1 MTKPITIYFFFK
13 MMTTTIN
20 LTLEEIKEIIKNT
33 LSDFHELP
41 ECMEDTI
48 VNNLL
53 EASDETVITKIMNSR
68 TRRDVYR
75 LHKADLK
82 LYCDYFEIDVPTSGQ
97 NGNATHKDYSQVVL
111 DHLEEE
117 EEIPK
122 KRRIVV
128 LDSPSQEEDVGS
140 DEHLMWD
147 KDPPYEEDS
156 VSEEEEESSVSEE
169 EEESSVYEEEEESV
183 GLEIDLLDYRQ
194 SQANLNDLPEG
205 FIFSDESLEYMVN
218 FTPKNLS
225 DLSNCPGFGKLK
237 LNLLGD
243 EVTRIINRH
252 CQPAPRE
259 WFIV

>member
-1 MTKPITIYFFFK
+1 MTKNHHHLFFL

-20 LTLEEIKEIIKNT
+20 LTLEEIKEIIRST
-33 LSDFHELP
+33 LLDFHELP
-41 ECMEDTI
+41 ECVEDTI

-53 EASDETVITKIMNSR
+53 EASDEVVITKIMNSK

-82 LYCDYFEIDVPTSGQ
+82 LYCDYFELDVPTSGQ

-111 DHLEEE
+111 DHLVGED
-117 EEIPK
+117 EEIPR
-122 KRRIVV
+122 KRRVV
-128 LDSPSQEEDVGS
+128 ISPSQEES
-140 DEHLMWD
+140 ISQ
-147 KDPPYEEDS
+147 EEENDS
-156 VSEEEEESSVSEE
+156 FSEEEESISQEEENDSFSEE
-169 EEESSVYEEEEESV
+169 EESISQEEENDPLSE
-183 GLEIDLLDYRQ
+183 LETELLEYRQ
-194 SQANLNDLPEG
+194 SQARLNCLPEG
-205 FIFSDESLEYMVN
+205 FIFSDKSLEYMVN

-259 WFIV
+259 WYLV